1 MIMSLYVRALLC
13 FMICALIW
21 DNKLQSVIFNL
32 CFISFIPWYQLRSV
46 WSATFYRFIRKI
58 VRCPSGGSAVWS
70 DEAGIDGPYQYV
82 CENLGRRCC
91 LSLLTRP
98 PLTLPT
104 FESLWRIGS
113 GCEHITPLERV
124 LPALQRK
131 SKLMQIVSTGLN
143 SWWGDIR

>member
-13 FMICALIW
+13 FMICTLIW

-131 SKLMQIVSTGLN
+131 SKLMQIVSTRLN